1 MNKKMATMVIIM
13 CIAGA
18 GAAFTLAFL
27 QPPSPR
33 EEGQGHANP
42 IEAQIQRV
50 TERVSSNALISG
62 EPGSWDLSVS
72 EDIENDWEKYRAS
85 SENGPSLQSIIS
97 GAAQPHVPHVTRI
110 NLAKSMLDLQ
120 GTSEEEAIKRV
131 KAVIDIAESVESPEM
146 GGLILQEY
154 AHLPV
159 HVKPIVIARLAISD
173 TPGFLELAGQCANLT
188 NLNDPQEI
196 TSLNEGIEI
205 VSDLDRVVTVKLIGA
220 LKAEI
225 RKLVTVSTKE

>member
-1 MNKKMATMVIIM
+1 MNKKMASAVIIM
-13 CIAGA
+13 CIAGT

-27 QPPSPR
+27 QPPSPPAV
-33 EEGQGHANP
+33 GQGNANP

-50 TERVSSNALISG
+50 TERASSNALISA
-62 EPGSWDLSVS
+62 EPGGWDLSVS
-72 EDIENDWEKYRAS
+72 EDIENDWKRYRNS
-85 SENGPSLQSIIS
+85 PESGLSLQSIIS
-97 GAAQPHVPHVTRI
+97 GAAQPHVPRVTRI
-110 NLAKSMLDLQ
+110 NLAESMLDLQ

-159 HVKPIVIARLAISD
+159 HVKPIVIARLATSA
-173 TPGFLELAGQCANLT
+173 TPGFLGLAVQCANLT
-188 NLNDPQEI
+188 DLNDPQEI
-196 TSLNEGIEI
+196 ASLNEGIEI
-205 VSDLDRVVTVKLIGA
+205 VSDLDRVVTVKLIGE

-225 RKLVTVSTKE
+225 RKLVTLNTKE